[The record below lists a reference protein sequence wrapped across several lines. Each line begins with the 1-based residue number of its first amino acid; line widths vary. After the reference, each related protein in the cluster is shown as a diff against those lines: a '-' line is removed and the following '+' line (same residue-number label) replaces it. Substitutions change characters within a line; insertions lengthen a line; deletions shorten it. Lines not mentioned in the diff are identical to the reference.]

1 MIKTGTDIDK
11 DEEDETADG
20 TEKLLTKEDLDR
32 MRQEL
37 DEFMHKWKEE
47 PGNLEYGQEIWRKY
61 HFILSPEKRKFSLI
75 SIRYEALTSD
85 LAADLCEQLRLIL
98 EPTLATKLQ
107 GDYRTGK
114 RINMKKVIPYIAS
127 QFKKDK
133 VSLDLYSS
141 LFNKDNNLL
150 FL

>member
-1 MIKTGTDIDK
+1 M
-11 DEEDETADG
+11 
-20 TEKLLTKEDLDR
+20 
-32 MRQEL
+32 
-37 DEFMHKWKEE
+37 
-47 PGNLEYGQEIWRKY
+47 
-61 HFILSPEKRKFSLI
+61 
-75 SIRYEALTSD
+75 IRYEALTSD

-133 VSLDLYSS
+133 VSSLSTPPFPSS
-141 LFNKDNNLL
+141 PSSFPLASPL
-150 FL
+150 

>member
-1 MIKTGTDIDK
+1 MKH
-11 DEEDETADG
+11 DEEEESEDG
-20 TEKLLTKEDLDR
+20 TEKPLSREDMDH
-32 MRQEL
+32 MRTEL
-37 DEFMHKWKEE
+37 DQFMNQWKAE
-47 PGNLEYGQEIWRKY
+47 PGNWEYGQELWRK
-61 HFILSPEKRKFSLI
+61 
-75 SIRYEALTSD
+75 YEALTSD

-133 VSLDLYSS
+133 IWLRRTKPNKRQYQVMVAIDDTASMAENKAGQMALEALTMVS
-141 LFNKDNNLL
+141 
-150 FL
+150 

>member
-1 MIKTGTDIDK
+1 MTGV
-11 DEEDETADG
+11 
-20 TEKLLTKEDLDR
+20 
-32 MRQEL
+32 
-37 DEFMHKWKEE
+37 
-47 PGNLEYGQEIWRKY
+47 
-61 HFILSPEKRKFSLI
+61 
-75 SIRYEALTSD
+75 RYEALTSD

-133 VSLDLYSS
+133 VSIHS
-141 LFNKDNNLL
+141 LVRGGLPTDMQPSLPPQFTSLTIKEYVYMALKIVDMAS
-150 FL
+150 